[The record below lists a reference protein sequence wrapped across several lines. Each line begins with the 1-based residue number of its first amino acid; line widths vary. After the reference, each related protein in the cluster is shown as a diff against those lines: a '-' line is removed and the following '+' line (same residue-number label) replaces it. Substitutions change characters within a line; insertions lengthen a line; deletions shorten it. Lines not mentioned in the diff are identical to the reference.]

1 MDSATVEESE
11 GLAVV
16 KVLAVVLERLVGAN
30 AHLSEE
36 DKGQVTKFHALRAP
50 VIGIGPYLQ
59 RIHKYASCSKECFI
73 LALIYIDRL
82 IQRNN
87 FLLTELNVHR
97 VVITAVLLAAK
108 FFDDAYYNNA
118 YYAKVGGVLVSELNS
133 LEVEFLFRINFSLRV
148 APDVFDKYNSE
159 LISHAN
165 AMGLKCPPRV
175 NDALLQ
181 GCSSDIDQDT
191 PQKKFSTAHL
201 VQGHPNDCVAP
212 MTQEAFYQ
220 QPQVG
225 LNCTAPTQPT
235 LQNPPQITPS
245 PPPHPPHLQG
255 SVSYA
260 SDLCGS
266 MYEPYTANHQQ
277 ATPAHVYQHNLTA
290 QTNATSTEM
299 LLQLQTG
306 ALKSNWPQV
315 TAVSI
320 QYQEQDR
327 SHSQQ
332 GTLSVGQPFVT
343 HQHYA
348 DYVRNEVM
356 EWQMRQSDYGARHF
370 VSTAGSEHPLRN
382 VPHYVNYSPVES

>member
-1 MDSATVEESE
+1 MDSTTVQESE

-30 AHLSEE
+30 SHVAEE

-50 VIGIGPYLQ
+50 VIGIGPYLE

-97 VVITAVLLAAK
+97 VVITAILLAAK

-148 APDVFDKYNSE
+148 APDVFEKYNAE
-159 LISHAN
+159 LLCHAN
-165 AMGLKCPPRV
+165 AMGLQRPIEV
-175 NDALLQ
+175 NDALLE
-181 GCSSDIDQDT
+181 GYSSEF
-191 PQKKFSTAHL
+191 PQNQFSTANLIH
-201 VQGHPNDCVAP
+201 GHPNDCVAP
-212 MTQEAFYQ
+212 VTQEALYQ
-220 QPQVG
+220 LTQAG
-225 LNCTAPTQPT
+225 LTPAPSQST
-235 LQNPPQITPS
+235 LQNPSQITPS
-245 PPPHPPHLQG
+245 PPPHPPHLRG
-255 SVSYA
+255 SMSHA
-260 SDLCGS
+260 SDLCAS
-266 MYEPYTANHQQ
+266 MYAPYPANHQQ
-277 ATPAHVYQHNLTA
+277 APSAHFYKHNVLV
-290 QTNATSTEM
+290 QNHATSSAEM

-315 TAVSI
+315 NTVPTH
-320 QYQEQDR
+320 YQDQNC

-332 GTLSVGQPFVT
+332 GTLSVRQPFVT

-356 EWQMRQSDYGARHF
+356 EWQIQQSDYGVQHF

-382 VPHYVNYSPVES
+382 VPPYVNYSPVES

>member
-1 MDSATVEESE
+1 MDSTPVQESE

-30 AHLSEE
+30 SHLAEE

-50 VIGIGPYLQ
+50 VIGIGPYLE

-97 VVITAVLLAAK
+97 VVITAILLAAK

-148 APDVFDKYNSE
+148 APDVFEKYNSE

-165 AMGLKCPPRV
+165 AMGLQCPFEV
-175 NDALLQ
+175 NAALLE
-181 GCSSDIDQDT
+181 GCSSDF
-191 PQKKFSTAHL
+191 PQNQFSTAL
-201 VQGHPNDCVAP
+201 VHGHSNDCVAP
-212 MTQEAFYQ
+212 VTQEARYQ
-220 QPQVG
+220 QPQAG
-225 LNCTAPTQPT
+225 LNRSAPSQSN

-255 SVSYA
+255 SISHA

-266 MYEPYTANHQQ
+266 MYDPYSANHQQ
-277 ATPAHVYQHNLTA
+277 APPAHFYEHNLSVHA
-290 QTNATSTEM
+290 HATSSAEM

-306 ALKSNWPQV
+306 ALKSTWPKV
-315 TAVSI
+315 NTVPSH
-320 QYQEQDR
+320 YQDQNC
-327 SHSQQ
+327 SHSHQ
-332 GTLSVGQPFVT
+332 GTLSVRQPFLT

-356 EWQMRQSDYGARHF
+356 EWQIRQSDYGVQHF
-370 VSTAGSEHPLRN
+370 VSTTGSEHSLRN
-382 VPHYVNYSPVES
+382 VPPYVNYSPVES